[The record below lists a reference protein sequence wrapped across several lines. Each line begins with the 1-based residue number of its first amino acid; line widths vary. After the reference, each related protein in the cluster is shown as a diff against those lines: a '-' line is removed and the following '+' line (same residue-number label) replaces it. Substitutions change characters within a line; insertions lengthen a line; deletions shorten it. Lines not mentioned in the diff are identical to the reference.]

1 MWCHLAQHES
11 SVPTF
16 PHGGSLQDCL
26 EWYRQLSMNMQP
38 AGGAYD
44 DAPFSLNFNKAL
56 TRP

>member
-1 MWCHLAQHES
+1 M
-11 SVPTF
+11 PTF